1 MTIAHGDGRDRGA
14 ESDSA
19 DRSDPRTAI
28 EPQAAALVNSPLD
41 FLLAEHLRQ
50 RQAAKILL
58 LIADGLIN
66 RRTIA
71 AVIRFI
77 EDDLAQHIL
86 DEEACFFPIL
96 RGRCEKDD
104 NIDALLN
111 VLADEHREDEQ
122 QSGEALRILRV
133 LAVGGDADA
142 GECALLREFADR
154 LRRHIALENGVLLPL
169 ARMRLDPV
177 SLDVIAQS
185 MTSRR
190 TGRRN

>member
-142 GECALLREFADR
+142 GSARCCGSSQIGCDGTSRSRTACSCR
-154 LRRHIALENGVLLPL
+154 LRGCDWILSHW
-169 ARMRLDPV
+169 M
-177 SLDVIAQS
+177 S
-185 MTSRR
+185 SR
-190 TGRRN
+190 NQ